1 MRFPG
6 SLVPA
11 TFLDR
16 PNRFLGNVQ
25 INGRHVQCFIP
36 NPGRMKEFLHS
47 GARVYLLERSSEKRK
62 TGYDLV
68 IVDHEGR
75 LVSIDS
81 MMPNRIVAEAIEAGS
96 IPEFR
101 GLNIEKREYTWGDSR
116 LDFLLRG
123 ETGQLLLEVKSC
135 TLVRDGVGLFPDAPT
150 ARGSRHLMTL
160 VSGLERGRAA
170 AFFLIQRDDAGYLK
184 PNEETDPEFAANLR
198 EAHHGGVEVYAYT
211 SEVTLEGVFLKERVP
226 VIV

>member
-6 SLVPA
+6 LLVPA

-36 NPGRMKEFLHS
+36 NPGRMKELLHH
-47 GARVYLLERSSEKRK
+47 GAKVYLLERSSEKRK
-62 TGYDLV
+62 TGHDLV
-68 IVDHEGR
+68 LVDYEGR

-96 IPEFR
+96 IPEFC
-101 GLNIEKREYTWGDSR
+101 GLDIEKREYTCGDSR

-160 VSGLERGRAA
+160 VDGLERGRAA
-170 AFFLIQRDDAGYLK
+170 AFFLIQRADAECLE
-184 PNEETDPEFAANLR
+184 PNEEADPKFAANLR
-198 EAHHGGVEVYAYT
+198 EAHIRGVEVYAYT
-211 SEVTLEGVFLKERVP
+211 SEVTLMGVFIGERVP
-226 VIV
+226 VIL

>member
-6 SLVPA
+6 PLVPA

-36 NPGRMKEFLHS
+36 NPGRMKELLHH
-47 GARVYLLERSSEKRK
+47 GAKVYLLERSSEKRK
-62 TGYDLV
+62 TGHDLV

-81 MMPNRIVAEAIEAGS
+81 MMPNRIVAEAIETGS
-96 IPEFR
+96 IPEFH
-101 GLNIEKREYTWGDSR
+101 GLDVEKREYTCGDSR

-135 TLVRDGVGLFPDAPT
+135 TLVRYGVGLFPDAPT

-160 VSGLERGRAA
+160 VGGLERGRAA
-170 AFFLIQRDDAGYLK
+170 AFFLIQRADAECLE
-184 PNEETDPEFAANLR
+184 PNEEADPKFAANLR
-198 EAHHGGVEVYAYT
+198 EAHIRGVEVYAYT
-211 SEVTLEGVFLKERVP
+211 SEVTLEGVFLRERVP

>member
-6 SLVPA
+6 PLVPA

-36 NPGRMKEFLHS
+36 NPGRMKELLHR
-47 GARVYLLERSSEKRK
+47 GTKVYLLERISENRK
-62 TGYDLV
+62 TRYNLI
-68 IVDHEGR
+68 IVDYKGR

-81 MMPNRIVAEAIEAGS
+81 MMPNRIVAEAMEAGS

-101 GLNIEKREYTWGDSR
+101 GLDVEKREYTCGESR

-123 ETGQLLLEVKSC
+123 EAGQLLLEVKSC

-160 VSGLERGRAA
+160 VDGLESGRAA
-170 AFFLIQRDDAGYLK
+170 AFFLIQRADAECLE
-184 PNEETDPEFAANLR
+184 PNEETDPKFAANLR
-198 EAHHGGVEVYAYT
+198 EAHIRGVEVYAYT
-211 SEVTLEGVFLKERVP
+211 SEVTLGGVFIGERVP
-226 VIV
+226 VIL